1 VTAQQLNEEQDAMSR
16 IGAVLLQQRSKL
28 NKTRLTLSL
37 DTGLSP
43 QTIRNI
49 ECGKVFDIG
58 ILTIAKLAR
67 ALGIAPTELGNL
79 IFANETAHEAGADE
93 AAAMSTAQ
101 AVRVAAGELRVV
113 RHVLE

>member
-1 VTAQQLNEEQDAMSR
+1 MSR
-16 IGAVLLQQRSKL
+16 IGAVLLRKRSELKL
-28 NKTRLTLSL
+28 SRPEVATA
-37 DTGLSP
+37 TGLSQ

-67 ALGIAPTELGNL
+67 ALGISPTDLGVL
-79 IFANETAHEAGADE
+79 ILANEKAHEAGADE
-93 AAAMSTAQ
+93 APAMSTAQ
-101 AVRVAAGELRVV
+101 ALAAAPGVLRVV